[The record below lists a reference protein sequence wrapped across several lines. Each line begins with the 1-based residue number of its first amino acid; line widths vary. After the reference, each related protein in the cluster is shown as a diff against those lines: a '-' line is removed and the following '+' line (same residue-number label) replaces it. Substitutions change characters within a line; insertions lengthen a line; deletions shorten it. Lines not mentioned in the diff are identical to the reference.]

1 MPEVRVP
8 YPVIEIDGI
17 DERSADGRRD
27 RARSGICRNGP
38 AEHADNAQIGGQ
50 PPLTLP
56 EVPNAGVLPTA
67 TIDFDEVAVEVRM
80 DRDVP
85 TTDSVLRELATAFEH
100 ATIGNF
106 VAILINVAHS
116 NKTVA
121 LEGTSLPAE
130 LDAHVTSA
138 TRILGGTGTRTPRH
152 NIVLP
157 PRSVTTLIDGSFL
170 DAPERVASPPGS
182 GAPRPR

>member
-85 TTDSVLRELATAFEH
+85 TTDSCVTKNGDSGRSGQRSSPTRCVMRR
-100 ATIGNF
+100 T
-106 VAILINVAHS
+106 
-116 NKTVA
+116 
-121 LEGTSLPAE
+121 LEPS
-130 LDAHVTSA
+130 DF
-138 TRILGGTGTRTPRH
+138 IM
-152 NIVLP
+152 
-157 PRSVTTLIDGSFL
+157 
-170 DAPERVASPPGS
+170 
-182 GAPRPR
+182 